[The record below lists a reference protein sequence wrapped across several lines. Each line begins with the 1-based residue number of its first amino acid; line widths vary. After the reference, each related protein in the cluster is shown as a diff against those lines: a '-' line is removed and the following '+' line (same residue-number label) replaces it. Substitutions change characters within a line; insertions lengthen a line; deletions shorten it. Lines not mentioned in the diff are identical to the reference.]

1 MTDGT
6 CLITFQGDVSE
17 QQHRFGQQL
26 QCSLWA
32 VRGDH
37 GDVGMMVNYF
47 NCLAQVYLY
56 NIVVTTE

>member
-6 CLITFQGDVSE
+6 CLITFQGDVSQ
-17 QQHRFGQQL
+17 QQHRFGRQL

-32 VRGDH
+32 VRGDR
-37 GDVGMMVNYF
+37 GDVMMMVNYF
-47 NCLAQVYLY
+47 KYLARVYLY